1 VLRKAVTIENQ
12 TAISLTAP
20 TLSNEMCCV
29 SNKFCRHH
37 QKIDDVSQIKSKSKN
52 KAFVVVV
59 VVVFRLFYRGKKSQQ
74 IKNNQQLNCLVSLV
88 IVVLFV
94 LFAGFVLF
102 LFQKI

>member
-12 TAISLTAP
+12 TTISLTAP

-52 KAFVVVV
+52 KVFVVVV
-59 VVVFRLFYRGKKSQQ
+59 VVVFRLLYRGKRKSQQ
-74 IKNNQQLNCLVSLV
+74 IKNNQQLN
-88 IVVLFV
+88 
-94 LFAGFVLF
+94 
-102 LFQKI
+102 